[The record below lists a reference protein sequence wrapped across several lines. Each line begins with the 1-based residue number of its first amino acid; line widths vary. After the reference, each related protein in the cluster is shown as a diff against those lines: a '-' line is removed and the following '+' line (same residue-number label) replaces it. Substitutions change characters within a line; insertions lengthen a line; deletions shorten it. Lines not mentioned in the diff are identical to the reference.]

1 MPPLVGWVTLLIV
14 LAYFAAGLSLIVGTP
29 EKPSGLRE
37 KALGIGALLG
47 CGLLI
52 FTSPWTMIAGAFAV
66 AVVSWILFRVF
77 GTRARATTG

>member
-1 MPPLVGWVTLLIV
+1 MPTMLRR
-14 LAYFAAGLSLIVGTP
+14 LSVWG
-29 EKPSGLRE
+29 
-37 KALGIGALLG
+37 LG
-47 CGLLI
+47 CALLI